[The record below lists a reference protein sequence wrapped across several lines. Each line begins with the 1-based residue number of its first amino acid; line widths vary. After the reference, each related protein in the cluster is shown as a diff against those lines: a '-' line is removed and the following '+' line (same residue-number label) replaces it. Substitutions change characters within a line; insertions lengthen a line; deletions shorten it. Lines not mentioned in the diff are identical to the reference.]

1 MTHQS
6 WYNKRMRHV
15 RERGG
20 RWLRRFGKR
29 LQHTMTKKRLVYG
42 ALGAVVMLT
51 IVQLAWPQDRLP
63 LFTTVDSV
71 NLSGQ
76 GRSSAIE
83 MLRNAYKQHEIE
95 IFLGSSNEAVVKT
108 NLAKAGVAVDVDEM
122 VAAVQYPWY
131 LRLIPTS
138 LFWAGLTVKTS
149 EVTPNFEESFNQYVT
164 DNVLPYCAEAPV
176 NATLKAT
183 ENNLE
188 VVAAKSGGK
197 CKSDN
202 VFARLKEM
210 KPTLKATTKVTVER
224 EEIAPAVDDAAA
236 RTYAEVL
243 KKRLSD
249 GVKIAVNGQ
258 RVVIDAGRLYVW
270 LDFAVN
276 DSELQAIINS
286 DRAAE
291 WLHKEIAGKV
301 AVAPGVS
308 EITTRDL
315 TVTARKDGAA
325 GRALDVGQTV
335 LSLQAVVDGKTTE
348 ATAVTKAVPP
358 VEKYTRS
365 YSASDTGLSALMENY
380 AKDHPG
386 EYGVSMI
393 ELDGK
398 KRRADYNGNKRFV
411 TASTYKLFT
420 AYSVLK
426 QIDEGKRDWGATA
439 GCFNKMISQSDN
451 ACAESFLNSLG
462 HKKATDDIRAIGLTG
477 STFMDSGGPY
487 TTSNDQALLAGMI
500 ATGQNFSGSNQ
511 QRLIS
516 AMKANV
522 HRQGIPSGVNGTVAD
537 KVGFMNGLLHDTAIV
552 YGSSGTYVL
561 SIMTDGSSWALI
573 AGLARQLDALHA
585 Q

>member
-15 RERGG
+15 CERGG

-76 GRSSAIE
+76 SRSSAIE
-83 MLRNAYKQHEIE
+83 TLRNAYKQHEVE
-95 IFLGSSNEAVVKT
+95 IFLNSSNEAVVKT
-108 NLAKAGVAVDVDEM
+108 NLAKAGITVDVDEM

-258 RVVIDAGRLYVW
+258 RVVVDAGRLYVW
-270 LDFAVN
+270 LDFAAN
-276 DSELQAIINS
+276 DSELQATINS

-291 WLHKEIAGKV
+291 WLQKEVAGKV

-308 EITTRDL
+308 EITTRDF

-335 LSLQAVVDGKTTE
+335 SSLQAVVDGKTTE

-365 YSASDTGLSALMENY
+365 YSVSDTGLSALMENY

-477 STFMDSGGPY
+477 STFMESGGPY
-487 TTSNDQALLAGMI
+487 TTANDQALLAGMI

-573 AGLARQLDALHA
+573 AGLARQLDVLHA